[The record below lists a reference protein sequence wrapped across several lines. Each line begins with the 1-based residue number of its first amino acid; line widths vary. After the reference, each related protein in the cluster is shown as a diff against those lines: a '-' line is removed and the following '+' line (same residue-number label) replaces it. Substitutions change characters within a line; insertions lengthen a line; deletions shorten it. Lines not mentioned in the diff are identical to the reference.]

1 MNIMTYMIS
10 SRQKKDLSQS
20 VKWMEDN
27 QSLANDI
34 IDVLVD
40 LSAAY

>member
-1 MNIMTYMIS
+1 
-10 SRQKKDLSQS
+10 
-20 VKWMEDN
+20 MEDN

-40 LSAAY
+40 LSAAYLILQIQAEADIAKKF